1 MAKPPD
7 EINSKIP
14 ISFAGIRY
22 PPRED
27 EQIAAD

>member
-1 MAKPPD
+1 MTKPPG

-22 PPRED
+22 PPREH
-27 EQIAAD
+27 EQAAAD